1 MFYWSYEKENP
12 LINIRNIMTLR
23 YDPTQRGIIS
33 VKNIGNDDVKNR
45 RKPYPTS
52 RDIEIRLR
60 SVIKETIA
68 KYKPERISLAL
79 SSGVDSNVI
88 LSIVTW

>member
-1 MFYWSYEKENP
+1 M
-12 LINIRNIMTLR
+12 I
-23 YDPTQRGIIS
+23 
-33 VKNIGNDDVKNR
+33 VKNR

-52 RDIEIRLR
+52 QDIETHLR
-60 SVIKETIA
+60 NVIKGTIA

-88 LSIVTW
+88 LSLLRDEFPQT